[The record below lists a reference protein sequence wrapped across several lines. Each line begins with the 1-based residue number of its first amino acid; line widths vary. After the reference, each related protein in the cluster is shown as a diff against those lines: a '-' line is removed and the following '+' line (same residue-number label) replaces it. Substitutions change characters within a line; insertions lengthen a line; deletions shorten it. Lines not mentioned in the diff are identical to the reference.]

1 MFAEAIS
8 MALAACAE
16 VRAGYPLRGALV
28 TAGNGGVPVIQMKDI
43 DPACGLRWAGAAR
56 VALTGRKDPDWLVAG
71 DLLFVPR
78 GSRFFA
84 VDINAPPERAICS
97 PHLFHLR
104 VRSPKQV
111 LPAFLAWQINQPPV
125 QRQLMAAAEGS
136 AQLSVRRAEIESLR
150 IALPPLDQQA
160 GVVAL
165 AQAARRERVL
175 LMQLI
180 ENRERELAGLASQ
193 LAGAAGIPTT

>member
-1 MFAEAIS
+1 MFADAIS
-8 MALAACAE
+8 MALTACAE

-28 TAGNGGVPVIQMKDI
+28 TAGSSGVPVIQMKDV
-43 DPACGLRWAGAAR
+43 DPACGIRWDDAAR
-56 VALTGRKDPDWLVAG
+56 VALTGRKEPDWLAAG
-71 DLLFVPR
+71 DLLFVAR
-78 GSRFFA
+78 GNRFFA
-84 VDINAPPERAICS
+84 ADVGDPPEQAICS

-104 VRSPKQV
+104 VRSPGQV

-150 IALPPLDQQA
+150 IAVLPLDQQA
-160 GVVAL
+160 SVVAL
-165 AQAARRERVL
+165 AQATRRERVL

-180 ENRERELAGLASQ
+180 ENRERELAALANR
-193 LAGAAGIPTT
+193 LAGAAGLRTA

>member
-1 MFAEAIS
+1 
-8 MALAACAE
+8 
-16 VRAGYPLRGALV
+16 
-28 TAGNGGVPVIQMKDI
+28 
-43 DPACGLRWAGAAR
+43 
-56 VALTGRKDPDWLVAG
+56 
-71 DLLFVPR
+71 
-78 GSRFFA
+78 
-84 VDINAPPERAICS
+84 
-97 PHLFHLR
+97 
-104 VRSPKQV
+104 
-111 LPAFLAWQINQPPV
+111 
-125 QRQLMAAAEGS
+125 MAAAEGS